1 MPRGPEVPSARV
13 ETDLRRRIAAGEWQ
27 RDQALPPV
35 GQLAADYGVARN
47 TVMKALRKLADDG
60 LIRVVPNWGTFRA

>member
-13 ETDLRRRIAAGEWQ
+13 EADLRRRIAAGEWQ
-27 RDQALPPV
+27 RDEALPPV
-35 GQLAADYGVARN
+35 GQLATDYGVARN